1 MEISAA
7 RVATFHYILTDDAG
21 QVIDRSPDSEPMSY
35 FHGAGNIVP
44 GLEKALDG
52 RRAGDSLTVDVPPAE
67 AYGERV
73 EALVQDV
80 PREAF
85 QGIDT
90 IEPGMQFQ
98 ANGGQGPVLVTV
110 LEVGDRQVRIDGN
123 HPLAGK
129 TLHFD
134 VRITD
139 VREATE
145 EEKQVGRVAD

>member
-1 MEISAA
+1 MEIAAA
-7 RVATFHYILTDDAG
+7 RVATFHYILTDDGG
-21 QVIDRSPDSEPMSY
+21 QVIDRSPDDQPLSY
-35 FHGAGNIVP
+35 FHGGGNIVP
-44 GLEKALDG
+44 GLEKALEG
-52 RRAGDSLTVDVPPAE
+52 RSAGDSLTVDVPPSE
-67 AYGERV
+67 GYGERV
-73 EALVQDV
+73 DGLIQDV

-110 LEVGDRQVRIDGN
+110 VEVGDGRVRIDGN

-134 VRITD
+134 VRITE
-139 VREATE
+139 VRDSTE
-145 EEKQVGRVAD
+145 EEKQVGRVAG

>member
-1 MEISAA
+1 MEIAAA
-7 RVATFHYILTDDAG
+7 RVATFHYILTDDDG
-21 QVIDRSPDSEPMSY
+21 QVIDRSPDDQPLSY

-52 RRAGDSLTVDVPPAE
+52 RSAGDSLTVDVSPTE
-67 AYGERV
+67 GYGERV
-73 EALVQDV
+73 EALIQDV

-110 LEVGDRQVRIDGN
+110 VAVNDGQVRIDGN

-134 VRITD
+134 VRITG
-139 VREATE
+139 VRDSTD
-145 EEKQVGRVAD
+145 EEKQVGRVG

>member
-1 MEISAA
+1 MEIAAA

-21 QVIDRSPDSEPMSY
+21 QVLDRSPEDHPLSY
-35 FHGAGNIVP
+35 FHGGGNIIP
-44 GLEKALDG
+44 GLEKGLEG
-52 RRAGDSLTVDVPPAE
+52 RSAGESLTVDVPPAE
-67 AYGERV
+67 AYGERI
-73 EALVQDV
+73 EGLVQDV

-85 QGIDT
+85 QGIDR

-110 LEVGDRQVRIDGN
+110 VAVGDRQVRIDGN

-139 VREATE
+139 VREATD
-145 EEKQVGRVAD
+145 EEKQTGRVAA

>member
-1 MEISAA
+1 MEIAAA

-21 QVIDRSPDSEPMSY
+21 QVIDRSPDDQPLSY

-52 RRAGDSLTVDVPPAE
+52 RRAGDSLTVEVAPAE

-73 EALVQDV
+73 ESLVQQV

-85 QGIDT
+85 QGIDR

-110 LEVGDRQVRIDGN
+110 MEVGDTQVRIDGN

-145 EEKQVGRVAD
+145 DEKQVGRVAE

>member
-1 MEISAA
+1 MEIAAA
-7 RVATFHYILTDDAG
+7 RVATFHYILTDDDG
-21 QVIDRSPDSEPMSY
+21 QVIDRSPDDQPLSY

-52 RRAGDSLTVDVPPAE
+52 RSAGDSLTVDVSPAE
-67 AYGERV
+67 GYGERV
-73 EALVQDV
+73 EALIQDV

-110 LEVGDRQVRIDGN
+110 VAVNDGQVRIDGN

-134 VRITD
+134 VRITG
-139 VREATE
+139 VRDSTD
-145 EEKQVGRVAD
+145 EEKQVGRVG

>member
-1 MEISAA
+1 MEIAAA

-21 QVIDRSPDSEPMSY
+21 QVIDRSADDQPLSY

-52 RRAGDSLTVDVPPAE
+52 RRAGDSLTVDVAPAE

-73 EALVQDV
+73 ESLVQQV
-80 PREAF
+80 PPGAY
-85 QGIDT
+85 QGIDRLV
-90 IEPGMQFQ
+90 PGLQLQ
-98 ANGGQGPVLVTV
+98 AEGGQGPVLVTV
-110 LEVGDRQVRIDGN
+110 MEVGDTQVRIDGN

-145 EEKQVGRVAD
+145 DEKQVGRVAE

>member
-1 MEISAA
+1 MEIAAA
-7 RVATFHYILTDDAG
+7 RVATFHYILTDDTG
-21 QVIDRSPDSEPMSY
+21 EVIDRSPDDQPLSY

-52 RRAGDSLTVDVPPAE
+52 RSAGDSLTVDVSPAE
-67 AYGERV
+67 GYGERV
-73 EALVQDV
+73 EALIQDV

-110 LEVGDRQVRIDGN
+110 VAVDDGQVRIDGN

-134 VRITD
+134 VRITE
-139 VREATE
+139 VRDSTD
-145 EEKQVGRVAD
+145 EEKQVGRVGG

>member
-1 MEISAA
+1 MEIAAA

-21 QVIDRSPDSEPMSY
+21 QVIDRSPDSQPLSY

-44 GLEKALDG
+44 GLERALDG
-52 RRAGDSLTVDVPPAE
+52 RRAGDSLTVDVAPADG
-67 AYGERV
+67 YGDRV
-73 EALVQDV
+73 DGLVQDV

-85 QGIDT
+85 GGIDT

-98 ANGGQGPVLVTV
+98 ADGGQGPVLVTV
-110 LEVGDRQVRIDGN
+110 VAADERQVRIDGN

-145 EEKQVGRVAD
+145 EERQSGRVAD

>member
-1 MEISAA
+1 MEIAAA

-21 QVIDRSPDSEPMSY
+21 QVIDRSADDQPLSY

-52 RRAGDSLTVDVPPAE
+52 RRAGDSLTVEVAPAE

-73 EALVQDV
+73 ESLVQQV

-85 QGIDT
+85 QGIDR

-110 LEVGDRQVRIDGN
+110 MEVGDTQVRIDGN

-145 EEKQVGRVAD
+145 DEKQVGRVAE